1 MTVWL
6 TGIPSAGK
14 STLARGV
21 ARLLREQGR
30 RTEILD
36 GDEIRQ
42 ALSPGLAFTKEDR
55 DQNVR
60 RIGFV
65 AQLLARNGVIVLA
78 PVIAPYADSRAAV
91 REHHQSRGTPYY
103 EVYVSTP
110 VEVCA
115 SRDVKGLYA
124 AQRAGRISHLT
135 GVDDPYEVPV
145 DPDLEIRA
153 HLQSV
158 EESVGLLYAALRRQP
173 A

>member
-1 MTVWL
+1 M
-6 TGIPSAGK
+6 
-14 STLARGV
+14 
-21 ARLLREQGR
+21 
-30 RTEILD
+30 
-36 GDEIRQ
+36 
-42 ALSPGLAFTKEDR
+42 
-55 DQNVR
+55 R

-91 REHHQSRGTPYY
+91 REHRRSRGTPYY

-135 GVDDPYEVPV
+135 GVVDPY
-145 DPDLEIRA
+145 
-153 HLQSV
+153 
-158 EESVGLLYAALRRQP
+158 
-173 A
+173 